1 MEENMINKE
10 IATAEEVEYT
20 EEELVNTSYKTY
32 RDEVFSFFTDLAR
45 KCPAYDDVQMLV
57 GSADSDALLKR
68 SVVRKTIDNEWIEKI
83 EAAIPYLDTFVRKPI
98 VAIEDIEEVLPVEVS
113 RHITEK
119 SVKHL
124 AQHTNL
130 IQKIDGD
137 EVTPSKVLNVY
148 HDETYLTYENKF
160 VNTLISRLFAF
171 IDKRFAQLKG
181 SFGTEQ
187 NFIFKYETK
196 FEHFEENRGKNTA
209 KITLGIDLNA
219 PLNVG
224 ISDEDKI
231 NNEKFADSLA
241 RATRIYDAVLS
252 YYGSEF
258 MKKLGKNYIRP
269 PVIRTNAIL
278 KNKNLKAC
286 LELWEYIESC
296 EKVGYAISRDEFAEM
311 PADRYVSEL
320 YSSVS
325 LQYLDFYNDAV
336 GEGADNRL
344 LSERKLSET
353 KPDFTSDLSD
363 TEEDEYMVYD
373 TQYKKLVPVSRRLQ
387 NVRKLSDDEKLIKIA
402 IEVALRADAIIE
414 EEKRRREEE
423 ERRRREE
430 EERIRLEEE
439 RRLREEEEER
449 LRLEEERRLAEEE
462 EARRRAEEEAK
473 RLAEEA
479 EKRRLE
485 EEEERRRAEEELA
498 EINKKSAVPII
509 FADDDAEIEG
519 GGRFVRAPYTR
530 AQYLA
535 LPRKKK
541 KKIMTNLRKMREREE
556 ALARLE
562 KRNPN
567 VNLKHIGKASEE
579 HWDEVRLWE
588 DSVKRDRDRNDS

>member
-1 MEENMINKE
+1 M
-10 IATAEEVEYT
+10 
-20 EEELVNTSYKTY
+20 
-32 RDEVFSFFTDLAR
+32 SF
-45 KCPAYDDVQMLV
+45 Q
-57 GSADSDALLKR
+57 
-68 SVVRKTIDNEWIEKI
+68 
-83 EAAIPYLDTFVRKPI
+83 
-98 VAIEDIEEVLPVEVS
+98 
-113 RHITEK
+113 
-119 SVKHL
+119 
-124 AQHTNL
+124 
-130 IQKIDGD
+130 
-137 EVTPSKVLNVY
+137 
-148 HDETYLTYENKF
+148 
-160 VNTLISRLFAF
+160 
-171 IDKRFAQLKG
+171 
-181 SFGTEQ
+181 
-187 NFIFKYETK
+187 
-196 FEHFEENRGKNTA
+196 
-209 KITLGIDLNA
+209 
-219 PLNVG
+219 
-224 ISDEDKI
+224 
-231 NNEKFADSLA
+231 
-241 RATRIYDAVLS
+241 LS
-252 YYGSEF
+252 Y
-258 MKKLGKNYIRP
+258 
-269 PVIRTNAIL
+269 
-278 KNKNLKAC
+278 
-286 LELWEYIESC
+286 
-296 EKVGYAISRDEFAEM
+296 
-311 PADRYVSEL
+311 
-320 YSSVS
+320 
-325 LQYLDFYNDAV
+325 
-336 GEGADNRL
+336 NRL

-402 IEVALRADAIIE
+402 IEVALRADEILE

-449 LRLEEERRLAEEE
+449 LRLEEERRLAAEEE
-462 EARRRAEEEAK
+462 LRRRAEEEAK